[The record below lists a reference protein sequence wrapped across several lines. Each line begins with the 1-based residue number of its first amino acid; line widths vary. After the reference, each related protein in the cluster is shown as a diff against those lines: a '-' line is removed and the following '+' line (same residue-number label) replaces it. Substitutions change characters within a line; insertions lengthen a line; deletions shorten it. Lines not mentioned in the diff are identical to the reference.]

1 MRIGLEDIKVA
12 FAEHKL
18 EIEQT
23 ARTAEAL
30 VESGVPFR
38 DAHEQIAGQVRA
50 GTFEPVERRAR
61 LAPGPAEVSAAVAEA
76 RARVL

>member
-1 MRIGLEDIKVA
+1 MQRLADRA
-12 FAEHKL
+12 AA
-18 EIEQT
+18 
-23 ARTAEAL
+23 ARALQATDAAEAL

-50 GTFEPVERRAR
+50 GTFEPVEPRPR
-61 LAPGPAEVSAAVAEA
+61 LAPGPAEVAAAAAEA